1 MTSPHDI
8 YRDQPT
14 DEEIEDVL
22 AQRLSGVVG
31 TLNEDGSIHLAYVIF
46 LWESGRLWYETS
58 SVTRKARNVAARPT
72 SSFIVQG
79 TAASGRGL
87 MVALEGTVE
96 ILTGAE
102 ARGVQHRI
110 RAKYV
115 RAEVLPAL
123 DRAWDEMD
131 DVAIGIIPVRRRSWT
146 GGTLAAFTEAALG
159 SPYDDAWIA
168 D

>member
-1 MTSPHDI
+1 MTSPREI
-8 YRDQPT
+8 YQDHPT

-31 TLNEDGSIHLAYVIF
+31 TLNDDGSIHLAYVIF
-46 LWESGRLWYETS
+46 LWEDGRLWYETS
-58 SVTRKARNVAARPT
+58 SVTRKARNAAARPT

-79 TAASGRGL
+79 TAGSGRGL
-87 MVALEGTVE
+87 MVALEGTSEVL
-96 ILTGAE
+96 IGAD

-115 RAEVLPAL
+115 RSEALPAL
-123 DRAWDEMD
+123 GRAWDEMD
-131 DVAIGIIPVRRRSWT
+131 DVAIAITPTRRRSWT

-159 SPYDDAWIA
+159 SPYDDAWIP